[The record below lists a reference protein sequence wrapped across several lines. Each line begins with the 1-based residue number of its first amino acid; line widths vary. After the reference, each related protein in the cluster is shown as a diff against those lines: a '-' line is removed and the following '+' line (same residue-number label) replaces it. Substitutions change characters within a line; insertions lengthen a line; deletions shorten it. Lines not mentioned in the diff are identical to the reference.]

1 MAHQALEACCK
12 TMYEV
17 KKKFRKIEEF
27 LTNWLSN
34 LYGKKLFKQ
43 VCIQYLKLVIACNA
57 RPLSVGHQCPTGWN
71 EE

>member
-1 MAHQALEACCK
+1 
-12 TMYEV
+12 MYEL
-17 KKKFRKIEEF
+17 KKNSKIKEF